1 MQNKAT
7 NKRIISLKGR
17 LSTGHYL
24 QKTKK
29 METGKELF
37 ESIMNSCPKKK
48 VMSLCK
54 KLIKKCSFNS
64 GADAENLCHL
74 AYRLFVYGYIEEALA
89 VCRYTHDVPFPG
101 KGIFNVWD
109 FILFIWRLEV
119 FLLQKEEAN
128 TRVKEID
135 YIHIQP
141 VNAIFNTPEK
151 CRKFANERYQR
162 VSYPDVLER
171 EKIEESEQY
180 ANNYR
185 FIALFYM
192 IGYGATGLYPNLS
205 AHWKELQ
212 QDINNYV
219 SILSKEK

>member
-1 MQNKAT
+1 
-7 NKRIISLKGR
+7 
-17 LSTGHYL
+17 
-24 QKTKK
+24 
-29 METGKELF
+29 METRKELF

-48 VMSLCK
+48 VVSLCK

-101 KGIFNVWD
+101 KGVFNVWD
-109 FILFIWRLEV
+109 FILFIWGLEV
-119 FLLQKEEAN
+119 FLLQKQERNEEAN
-128 TRVKEID
+128 ARVKEID
-135 YIHIQP
+135 HIHIQP

-151 CRKFANERYQR
+151 CRKFADELYQR
-162 VSYPDVLER
+162 VSYSDVLER

-185 FIALFYM
+185 FIALFDM

-205 AHWKELQ
+205 AHWEELQ

>member
-1 MQNKAT
+1 
-7 NKRIISLKGR
+7 
-17 LSTGHYL
+17 
-24 QKTKK
+24 

-119 FLLQKEEAN
+119 FLLQKEEKYEEAN

>member
-1 MQNKAT
+1 
-7 NKRIISLKGR
+7 
-17 LSTGHYL
+17 
-24 QKTKK
+24 
-29 METGKELF
+29 METRKELF

-48 VMSLCK
+48 VVSLCK

-101 KGIFNVWD
+101 KGVFNVWD
-109 FILFIWRLEV
+109 FILFIWGLEV
-119 FLLQKEEAN
+119 FLLQKQERNEEAN
-128 TRVKEID
+128 ARVKEID
-135 YIHIQP
+135 HIHIQP

-151 CRKFANERYQR
+151 CRKFADGLYQR
-162 VSYPDVLER
+162 VSYSDVLER

>member
-1 MQNKAT
+1 
-7 NKRIISLKGR
+7 
-17 LSTGHYL
+17 
-24 QKTKK
+24 

-109 FILFIWRLEV
+109 FILFIWGLEV
-119 FLLQKEEAN
+119 FLLQKEEKYEEAN

-135 YIHIQP
+135 YIYIQP

-205 AHWKELQ
+205 AHWEELQ

>member
-1 MQNKAT
+1 
-7 NKRIISLKGR
+7 
-17 LSTGHYL
+17 
-24 QKTKK
+24 

-109 FILFIWRLEV
+109 FILFIWGLEV
-119 FLLQKEEAN
+119 FLLQKEEKYEEAN

-135 YIHIQP
+135 YIYIQP

-205 AHWKELQ
+205 AHWEELQ
-212 QDINNYV
+212 HDINNYV

>member
-1 MQNKAT
+1 MITPNCVP
-7 NKRIISLKGR
+7 R
-17 LSTGHYL
+17 LAITH
-24 QKTKK
+24 KIMKK

-64 GADAENLCHL
+64 GTDAENLCHL

-101 KGIFNVWD
+101 KGGFNVWD
-109 FILFIWRLEV
+109 FILFIWGLEV
-119 FLLQKEEAN
+119 FLLQKEERYEEAN
-128 TRVKEID
+128 RRVKEID

-141 VNAIFNTPEK
+141 VNLICETPEE
-151 CRKFANERYQR
+151 CRKFANELYQR
-162 VSYPDVLER
+162 FCYPDVLER
-171 EKIEESEQY
+171 KKIEESKQD
-180 ANNYR
+180 ANDYR
-185 FIALFYM
+185 FIALFHM

-205 AHWKELQ
+205 AHWEELQ
-212 QDINNYV
+212 KNINNYV

>member
-1 MQNKAT
+1 M
-7 NKRIISLKGR
+7 G
-17 LSTGHYL
+17 
-24 QKTKK
+24 
-29 METGKELF
+29 TGKELF
-37 ESIMNSCPKKK
+37 ESIMNSCPQKK
-48 VMSLCK
+48 VVSLCK

-109 FILFIWRLEV
+109 FILFIWGLEV
-119 FLLQKEEAN
+119 FLLQREEKYEEAN

-141 VNAIFNTPEK
+141 VNAIFNIPEK
-151 CRKFANERYQR
+151 CRKFANELYQR

-171 EKIEESEQY
+171 EKIKESEQY

-185 FIALFYM
+185 FIALFNM

-205 AHWKELQ
+205 AHWEELQ

>member
-1 MQNKAT
+1 MDQSSLMVDYPPNIT
-7 NKRIISLKGR
+7 HKRI
-17 LSTGHYL
+17 
-24 QKTKK
+24 KK

-119 FLLQKEEAN
+119 FLLQKEEKYEEAN

>member
-1 MQNKAT
+1 
-7 NKRIISLKGR
+7 
-17 LSTGHYL
+17 
-24 QKTKK
+24 

-48 VMSLCK
+48 VVSLCK

-101 KGIFNVWD
+101 KGTFNVWD
-109 FILFIWRLEV
+109 FILFIWGLEV
-119 FLLQKEEAN
+119 FLLQKQERNEEAN
-128 TRVKEID
+128 ARVKEID
-135 YIHIQP
+135 HIHIQP

-151 CRKFANERYQR
+151 CRKFADELYQR

-185 FIALFYM
+185 FIALFDM
-192 IGYGATGLYPNLS
+192 IGYGATGLYLNLS
-205 AHWKELQ
+205 AHWEELQ